1 MLGGIEP
8 VRTLP
13 RPLVKTLP
21 SCPDRGRHSAVDAPD
36 SNQDGRPQGSKR
48 CVTRPMGARVPSAPK
63 RAEDATRADLNE
75 VRHDGP
81 ASVDAAEARLPLP
94 AANAGTGAISL
105 QGTPK
110 SARVS
115 GGRSAMP

>member
-1 MLGGIEP
+1 MLCGIEP

-48 CVTRPMGARVPSAPK
+48 CVTRTMGARVPSAPK

-81 ASVDAAEARLPLP
+81 ASFDAAEARLPLP